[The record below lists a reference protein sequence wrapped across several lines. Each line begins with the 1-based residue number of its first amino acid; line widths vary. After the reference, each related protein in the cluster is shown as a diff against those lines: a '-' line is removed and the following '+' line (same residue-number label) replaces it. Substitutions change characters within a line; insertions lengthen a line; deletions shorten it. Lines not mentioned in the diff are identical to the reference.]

1 MPSAGSRQTRI
12 VSVKRGASSECR
24 LCCLRGFGSADA
36 GGIVVSMKFQ
46 KIWVHQCRA
55 TRRIRKQFGVKS
67 ALDYLLGEKLLNFAE
82 AADRRSEFAEELPR
96 FQTEVWNVFN
106 PYELAGYLTT
116 LKPSRR
122 KKLQKLLYV
131 NRSSSSRQLT

>member
-1 MPSAGSRQTRI
+1 
-12 VSVKRGASSECR
+12 
-24 LCCLRGFGSADA
+24 
-36 GGIVVSMKFQ
+36 MKFE
-46 KIWVHQCRA
+46 KVWVKQCRA
-55 TRRIRKQFGVKS
+55 TRRIKKQFGVKS

-82 AADRRSEFAEELPR
+82 VAEDRSEFAAELPR
-96 FQTEVWNVFN
+96 FQAKVWNVFN

-131 NRSSSSRQLT
+131 SHSSHSRRST

>member
-1 MPSAGSRQTRI
+1 VDDRSI
-12 VSVKRGASSECR
+12 VSVKWGASDLVNSA
-24 LCCLRGFGSADA
+24 CLARCALRPADSSD
-36 GGIVVSMKFQ
+36 IVTGMKFH

-55 TRRIRKQFGVKS
+55 TRRIKKRFGVES

-82 AADRRSEFAEELPR
+82 AANQRPEFAAELPR
-96 FQTEVWNVFN
+96 FQAEVWNVFN

-131 NRSSSSRQLT
+131 SRSSSSHRAT